1 MCPSQPPSP
10 ATNPQT
16 GRARRPDQIAP
27 RPESTEARVR
37 PGMRVGWRARLV
49 AIALFVCALALPL
62 PALAEDCRL
71 VEEEIRG
78 PEAVFESV
86 EAAVLDALRYAHREA
101 SPIDRQRLGV
111 GVIYRVAD
119 GYSYGA
125 VKRSAALSPLQPHRV
140 RYRLRAIDVARYVI
154 PPRSRQAHIN
164 RANEQ
169 PSRDEKRIVDEVDPR
184 HRPLYQLTPSL
195 NIVRYDGEG
204 RTTIVSRLDDRDDL
218 DGRAAPH
225 AAPMASRA
233 ARPRAEQDAL
243 CTTRS
248 TTFLAHSASAGLA
261 D

>member
-1 MCPSQPPSP
+1 MCPSHPPSST
-10 ATNPQT
+10 TNP
-16 GRARRPDQIAP
+16 RIARERRPNRIAP
-27 RPESTEARVR
+27 RTKSPAARAR
-37 PGMRVGWRARLV
+37 RARLV
-49 AIALFVCALALPL
+49 AIALFVCAVALPL

-71 VEEEIRG
+71 VEEEIHG
-78 PEAVFESV
+78 PGAVFESV

-101 SPIDRQRLGV
+101 SPTDRQRLGV

-154 PPRSRQAHIN
+154 PPRSRQPHIN

-204 RTTIVSRLDDRDDL
+204 RTTLVSRLDDRDDL
-218 DGRAAPH
+218 DERDDLDGRDAPH
-225 AAPMASRA
+225 AAPMASRG

-248 TTFLAHSASAGLA
+248 TTFLAHSAPAGLA